1 LLVAGLFSA
10 GVFAQAA
17 PAKKDEKKDA
27 AKPAAAAPAAK
38 PADKK

>member
-1 LLVAGLFSA
+1 LFSA

-27 AKPAAAAPAAK
+27 AKPAAAAPAA
-38 PADKK
+38 PAKK